1 MKLGLTVL
9 RATLG
14 AVFFAHGT
22 QKLFGW
28 FGGHGLEGTGR
39 AFESM
44 GLRPGKRS
52 ALIAGSAETGGAA
65 LLASGFLT
73 PVGAAAVT
81 AVMSQAVRT
90 IHLKNGFF
98 VTEGGYEFNLSLVAA
113 AFALADV
120 GPGPWSLDEKL
131 GLRMSGPLWAAAA
144 LGAGLAG
151 PKLLEQLAPAAEPEP
166 AAEPQPQR
174 APEPVPVTAA

>member
-14 AVFFAHGT
+14 AVFFAHGA

-28 FGGHGLEGTGR
+28 FGGGGLEKTGR
-39 AFESM
+39 AWESM
-44 GLRPGKRS
+44 GLRPGKRN
-52 ALIAGSAETGGAA
+52 ALIAGSAETGGGA

-73 PVGAAAVT
+73 PLGAAAVT
-81 AVMSQAVRT
+81 GVMSQAVRT
-90 IHLKNGFF
+90 VHLKNGFF
-98 VTEGGYEFNLSLVAA
+98 VTEGGYEFNLALVAA
-113 AFALADV
+113 AFALVDV

-151 PKLLEQLAPAAEPEP
+151 PKLLERFAPPAEPEP
-166 AAEPQPQR
+166 AAEEPKR
-174 APEPVPVTAA
+174 APEPVPVAAV